1 MHVTMIEGEF
11 ADNIRKACYDYLI
24 EKYRREKWR
33 VDRHLCEGE
42 HRRTGE
48 KRIQFTGSAQGVSEE
63 GRDDGGD
70 GVRR

>member
-24 EKYRREKWR
+24 EKYRREKWK

-42 HRRTGE
+42 YRRTGE
-48 KRIQFTGSAQGVSEE
+48 KGLQSAGSAPGMSPE

-70 GVRR
+70 GVHR